1 VIPLILAALIS
12 VPAGFQGGANREL
25 VEQTGKVGHFGGVHG
40 VIEAERYDAPSPGV
54 VLYVTRVTA
63 NVSVPDD
70 AAAAEL
76 ATFPHGSLV
85 PVVKD
90 KALDADVTWKDGDV
104 NGATRMVIAA
114 TGDRIVAVK
123 GECYYGNDASAK
135 DVASCVQALG
145 TLDAG
150 IAVADRVALT
160 VPRAAPAPAAPS
172 LSTPGL
178 TDQHVTMPPM
188 TVKQEAPGPDRR
200 PVYAGA
206 GLIVIAAIFWWNRR
220 RRALHER

>member
-1 VIPLILAALIS
+1 MTPLILAALIS
-12 VPAGFQGGANREL
+12 VPADFHGGANTEL
-25 VEQTGKVGHFGGVHG
+25 VEQTGRIGHFGGVHG

-63 NVSVPDD
+63 NVSAPND

-76 ATFPHGSLV
+76 ATFPHGSLD
-85 PVVKD
+85 PVVND
-90 KALDADVTWKDGDV
+90 KALDGNVTWKDGDV
-104 NGATRMVIAA
+104 TGTTRMVIAA
-114 TGDRIVAVK
+114 TADRIVAVK

-145 TLDAG
+145 TLDVG
-150 IAVADRVALT
+150 IPVADRVALT
-160 VPRAAPAPAAPS
+160 VPAAPAPVAPS

-188 TVKQEAPGPDRR
+188 TVKQETPGPDRR

-220 RRALHER
+220 RRQST

>member
-1 VIPLILAALIS
+1 MTPLILAALIS

-25 VEQTGKVGHFGGVHG
+25 VEQTGKIGHFGGVHG

-54 VLYVTRVTA
+54 VLYVTRVSA
-63 NVSVPDD
+63 NVSVPND

-76 ATFPHGSLV
+76 ATFPHGSLD
-85 PVVKD
+85 PVAKD
-90 KALDADVTWKDGDV
+90 KALDGNVTWKDGDV

-145 TLDAG
+145 TLDVG

-160 VPRAAPAPAAPS
+160 VPAAPAPIAPS

-188 TVKQEAPGPDRR
+188 TVKQETPGPDRR

-220 RRALHER
+220 RRAAQ

>member
-1 VIPLILAALIS
+1 MMLLILAALLS

-54 VLYVTRVTA
+54 VLYVTRVSA
-63 NVSVPDD
+63 NVSAPSD

-76 ATFPHGSLV
+76 ATFTHGSLD

-90 KALDADVTWKDGDV
+90 KALDGNVTWTDGDV

-114 TGDRIVAVK
+114 TADRVVAVK
-123 GECYYGNDASAK
+123 GECYYGNDATAK
-135 DVASCVQALG
+135 DVADCIQALG
-145 TLDAG
+145 TLDVG
-150 IAVADRVALT
+150 IPVADRVALT
-160 VPRAAPAPAAPS
+160 VPTAPVPVAPS
-172 LSTPGL
+172 LSAPSL
-178 TDQHVTMPPM
+178 TDKHVAMPPM
-188 TVKQEAPGPDRR
+188 TVPQEAPRRDLR

-220 RRALHER
+220 RRQSNDR

>member
-1 VIPLILAALIS
+1 VTPLILLAL
-12 VPAGFQGGANREL
+12 VTAPVGWHGGANREL

-40 VIEAERYDAPSPGV
+40 VIEAERYDAPAPGV
-54 VLYVTRVTA
+54 VLYVTRISA
-63 NVSVPDD
+63 NVSAPSD

-76 ATFPHGSLV
+76 ATFTHGSLE
-85 PVVKD
+85 PRIKD
-90 KALDADVTWKDGDV
+90 KALDASTTWTDGDV
-104 NGATRMVIAA
+104 TGATHVILAA
-114 TGDRIVAVK
+114 TADRIVAVK
-123 GECYYGNDASAK
+123 GECYYRTDASAK

-145 TLDAG
+145 TLDVG
-150 IAVADRVALT
+150 IAVTDRVELA
-160 VPRAAPAPAAPS
+160 VPAPGSAAAAPA

-178 TDQHVTMPPM
+178 TDQHVPMPPM

-220 RRALHER
+220 RRQST

>member
-1 VIPLILAALIS
+1 MMGLILAALIS

-63 NVSVPDD
+63 NVAAPND

-76 ATFPHGSLV
+76 ATFPHGSLD

-90 KALDADVTWKDGDV
+90 KALDGNVTWKDGDV
-104 NGATRMVIAA
+104 TGATRMVIAA
-114 TGDRIVAVK
+114 TADRIVAVK
-123 GECYYGNDASAK
+123 GECYYGTDASAK
-135 DVASCVQALG
+135 DVASCIQALG
-145 TLDAG
+145 TLDVG

-160 VPRAAPAPAAPS
+160 VPAAPAPVAPS

-188 TVKQEAPGPDRR
+188 TVKPETPGPDRR

-220 RRALHER
+220 RRQST